1 MSTEQLKSINTAKLG
16 KRARAHGRRMG
27 GITPDA
33 RAQSWMVGYIACLAD
48 VRKVASG
55 GGTPPDVADNI
66 HQWLEEQP

>member
-16 KRARAHGRRMG
+16 KRARAHGRMG

-48 VRKVASG
+48 LRAVINKAG
-55 GGTPPDVADNI
+55 PLDVHISADVQ
-66 HQWLEEQP
+66 QWSEEQP